1 MINTAAPRKRLVR
14 FGTFEADL
22 EQRVLTKNGGRVR
35 LQDQPFQV
43 LTLLLERA
51 GETISREEVRHRIWS
66 SGTYVEFDD
75 GLNTAVKKIRLALGD
90 AADNPLYIE
99 TVPRRGYRFVAP
111 VSYVHAEEHMEQA
124 TVPGA
129 VLPNADASPTDL
141 PDSSL
146 AIANPSGNLTNA
158 DGSNQDDRYLP
169 RNVGASSFQG
179 ATIPQPAVRI
189 SPKGTSRSLRL
200 WLAGTLLLA
209 AVWGSYLSVA
219 AWHERTNALRSIRS
233 LAVLPMQN
241 FSGDPTQEYFA
252 EGISDELT
260 TRLAQIP
267 ALKVISRTSTAQY
280 KGTIKSVPQ
289 IGQEL
294 GVDAVVEGSVER
306 SGESVRVR
314 AQLIQVATDRHLWAE
329 SYDRKL
335 GDVLLLENELAR
347 EIASQVQVRTT
358 GEDHVSLAQVNANAL
373 QDYLQGNHYWALRTD
388 GGLPKA
394 IDYFNRSIAEDP
406 GFARSYAALAN
417 CYIVY
422 PMFTGSVSQTVAYPK
437 ATEASRRALA
447 LDPSLPESHLA
458 AAEVALYV
466 DWNFTKA
473 KQEFDRTLELSPN
486 YATAHQ
492 WYGEYLSLM
501 GHHADAIR
509 EDEAATKLDPASAVA
524 HHQLGNTYQAAR
536 QYDKALAEYQRA
548 IQLSPTYALNYHAL
562 MWMQRRQG
570 KYAEAVGSMRTANR
584 LYDGDGADNAIANQL
599 AVAYAKGGRTGMLR
613 REIELSAEGTRPAL
627 FLARDYAELGD
638 KAMTMHWLR
647 RAFALHDIEVLFMN
661 ADPEFDRMRSD
672 PDFQA
677 LEKAIG
683 FR

>member
-1 MINTAAPRKRLVR
+1 MDTAAPRKRLVR
-14 FGTFEADL
+14 FGPFEADL

-43 LTLLLERA
+43 LILLLEHA
-51 GETISREEVRHRIWS
+51 GETISREEVRQRIWP

-75 GLNTAVKKIRLALGD
+75 GLNTAIKKIRLALGD

-111 VSYVHAEEHMEQA
+111 ISYVRMEEDSGQA
-124 TVPGA
+124 SVLGADLLDQEAGYLPGEPRASSLPGTAVPQA
-129 VLPNADASPTDL
+129 ARRLSASP
-141 PDSSL
+141 
-146 AIANPSGNLTNA
+146 
-158 DGSNQDDRYLP
+158 
-169 RNVGASSFQG
+169 
-179 ATIPQPAVRI
+179 
-189 SPKGTSRSLRL
+189 SLRP
-200 WLAGTLLLA
+200 WLAGTLLFA
-209 AVWGSYLSVA
+209 ALCGSYVAMA

-260 TRLAQIP
+260 TRLAQIR
-267 ALKVISRTSTAQY
+267 AIKVISRTSTAQY
-280 KGTIKSVPQ
+280 KNTTKSVPQ

-306 SGESVRVR
+306 AGESVRVR
-314 AQLIQVATDRHLWAE
+314 VQLIQVATDRHLWAE

-335 GDVLLLENELAR
+335 GDILLLENELAR
-347 EIASQVQVRTT
+347 EIANQVQVHAAS
-358 GEDHVSLAQVNANAL
+358 ENSVSLGQVNPNAL

-394 IDYFNRSIAEDP
+394 VEYFNRSIAEEP
-406 GFARSYAALAN
+406 NFARSYAALAN

-422 PMFTGSVSQTVAYPK
+422 PMFSGEISQAVAYPK
-437 ATEASRRALA
+437 ATEAARQALA
-447 LDPSLPESHLA
+447 LDSSLPEAHLA

-466 DWNFTKA
+466 DWDFAKA

-492 WYGEYLSLM
+492 WYGEFLSLM
-501 GHHADAIR
+501 GRHEEAIR
-509 EDEAATKLDPASAVA
+509 EDEIAARLDPASAIA
-524 HHQLGNTYQAAR
+524 HHQLANTYQAAR
-536 QYDKALAEYQRA
+536 RYDKALAEYQRA
-548 IQLSPTYALNYHAL
+548 IQLSPSYALNYHAL

-570 KYAEAVGSMRTANR
+570 KYAEAVQSLQIANR
-584 LYDGDGADNAIANQL
+584 LYDANRGDTAMANQL
-599 AVAYAKGGRTGMLR
+599 AAAFAKGGRTGFLK
-613 REIELSAEGTRPAL
+613 REIELAAEGTRPAL
-627 FLARDYAELGD
+627 YLARDYSELGD
-638 KAMTMHWLR
+638 KAMAMHWLR
-647 RAFALHDIEVLFMN
+647 RSFDLHDIEVLYMN
-661 ADPEFDRMRSD
+661 TDPEFDRMRSD

-677 LEKAIG
+677 LAKAVG
-683 FR
+683 FN

>member
-1 MINTAAPRKRLVR
+1 MDTAAPKKRLVR
-14 FGTFEADL
+14 FGSFEADL

-51 GETISREEVRHRIWS
+51 GETISREEVRQRIWS
-66 SGTYVEFDD
+66 SDTYVEFDD
-75 GLNTAVKKIRLALGD
+75 GLNTAIKKIRLALGD

-111 VSYVHAEEHMEQA
+111 ISYVRTGEDLEQANAPGAALVNADFPNAAWPNQDDGYRLENPTASSVRGA
-124 TVPGA
+124 TVP
-129 VLPNADASPTDL
+129 
-141 PDSSL
+141 
-146 AIANPSGNLTNA
+146 
-158 DGSNQDDRYLP
+158 
-169 RNVGASSFQG
+169 
-179 ATIPQPAVRI
+179 QPPGRI
-189 SPKGTSRSLRL
+189 SAMAASRSLRP

-209 AVWGSYLSVA
+209 ALAGSYLSIA

-267 ALKVISRTSTAQY
+267 AIKVISRTSTAQY
-280 KGTIKSVPQ
+280 KGTTKSVPQ

-306 SGESVRVR
+306 AGESVRVR
-314 AQLIQVATDRHLWAE
+314 VQLIQVATDRHLWAE

-335 GDVLLLENELAR
+335 GDVLLLENDLAR
-347 EIASQVQVRTT
+347 EIADQVQVHTT
-358 GEDHVSLAQVNANAL
+358 GEDHVSLGQVNPNAL

-394 IDYFNRSIAEDP
+394 IEYFNRSIAEDP

-422 PMFTGSVSQTVAYPK
+422 PMFTGAISQVVAYPK
-437 ATEASRRALA
+437 ATEASHKALA

-466 DWNFTKA
+466 DWDFVKA

-501 GHHADAIR
+501 GQHTDAIR
-509 EDEAATKLDPASAVA
+509 EDQMAAQLDPASAIA
-524 HHQLGNTYQAAR
+524 HHQLANTYQAAR

-548 IQLSPTYALNYHAL
+548 IHLSPTYGLNYHAL

-570 KYAEAVGSMRTANR
+570 KYAEALESLRTANR
-584 LYDGDGADNAIANQL
+584 LYDGDGADRALSAKL
-599 AVAYAKGGRTGMLR
+599 AVAYAKGGRTAMIR
-613 REIELSAEGTRPAL
+613 KEIELSSEGTRPAL
-627 FLARDYAELGD
+627 YLARDYAELGD
-638 KAMTMHWLR
+638 QAMAMHWLR
-647 RAFALHDIEVLFMN
+647 RAFASHDIEVLYIN
-661 ADPEFDRMRSD
+661 ADPEFDGMRSD

-683 FR
+683 FH

>member
-1 MINTAAPRKRLVR
+1 MMDTAAPRKRLVR
-14 FGTFEADL
+14 FGPFEADL

-43 LTLLLERA
+43 LALLVERA
-51 GETISREEVRHRIWS
+51 GETIRREDLRQRIWTS
-66 SGTYVEFDD
+66 DTYVEFDD
-75 GLNTAVKKIRLALGD
+75 GLNTAIKKIRLALGD
-90 AADNPLYIE
+90 VADNPLYIE

-111 VSYVHAEEHMEQA
+111 VSYVRTAEDLEQPNA
-124 TVPGA
+124 PGA
-129 VLPNADASPTDL
+129 DQLDRDDTDL
-141 PDSSL
+141 P
-146 AIANPSGNLTNA
+146 
-158 DGSNQDDRYLP
+158 GSP
-169 RNVGASSFQG
+169 RASSVREV
-179 ATIPQPAVRI
+179 IVRQPADRI
-189 SPKGTSRSLRL
+189 TAKTTPRSLRS
-200 WLAGTLLLA
+200 WLAVSVLLA
-209 AVWGSYLSVA
+209 ALAGSSALIA
-219 AWHERTNALRSIRS
+219 ASIAASHERTNALRSIRS

-241 FSGDPTQEYFA
+241 FSGDPKQEYFA

-260 TRLAQIP
+260 TRLARVP
-267 ALKVISRTSTAQY
+267 AIKVISRTSAARY
-280 KGTIKSVPQ
+280 KGTTKSVPQ

-306 SGESVRVR
+306 AGESVDVRV
-314 AQLIQVATDRHLWAE
+314 QLIQVATGRLLWTE
-329 SYDRKL
+329 SYDRQL
-335 GDVLLLENELAR
+335 GDVLLLEDDLAR
-347 EIASQVQVRTT
+347 EIAGQVQV
-358 GEDHVSLAQVNANAL
+358 LAARGNSANLGQVNPNAL

-394 IDYFNRSIAEDP
+394 IEYFNHSIAEDP

-422 PMFTGSVSQTVAYPK
+422 PMFTGSVSQAVAYPK
-437 ATEASRRALA
+437 ATEAARKALA

-466 DWNFTKA
+466 EWDFVKA

-501 GHHADAIR
+501 GRHADAIR
-509 EDEAATKLDPASAVA
+509 EDEIATQLDPASAIA
-524 HHQLGNTYQAAR
+524 HHQLANTYQAGR
-536 QYDKALAEYQRA
+536 QYDKALLEYQRA
-548 IQLSPTYALNYHAL
+548 IQLSPTYGLNYHAL

-570 KYAEAVGSMRTANR
+570 KYAEALASQRTANR
-584 LYDGDGADNAIANQL
+584 LYGGDAADRVLSAQL
-599 AVAYAKGGRTGMLR
+599 AVAYEKGGRTGMLR
-613 REIELSAEGTRPAL
+613 KEVELSAEGTRPAL
-627 FLARDYAELGD
+627 YLARDYAELGD
-638 KAMTMHWLR
+638 KAMAMHWLR

-677 LEKAIG
+677 LAKAIG
-683 FR
+683 FH